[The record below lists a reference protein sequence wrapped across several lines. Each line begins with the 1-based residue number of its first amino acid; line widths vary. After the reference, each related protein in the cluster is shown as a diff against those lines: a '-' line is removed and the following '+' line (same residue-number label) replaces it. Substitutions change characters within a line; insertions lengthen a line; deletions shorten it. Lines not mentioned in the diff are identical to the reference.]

1 MFYQFKLIFH
11 LLTQIWKYTK
21 IEESIGIQKYKNTE
35 RKNTGIQKYTCS
47 ADRRPVRPHWRL
59 HPRSARSHCG
69 EQVTSQQNQKCII
82 HQRSQKT
89 ITNHDQ

>member
-1 MFYQFKLIFH
+1 MIFH

-21 IEESIGIQKYKNTE
+21 NEESIGKQKYG
-35 RKNTGIQKYTCS
+35 NTGLQKYTCS

-69 EQVTSQQNQKCII
+69 EQVTSQQNQKFII
-82 HQRSQKT
+82 HQ
-89 ITNHDQ
+89 